1 MSKSAWCLNLPE
13 VSIYSICQP
22 LLSWS
27 HLMIVVVLFPGG
39 CDRGQRTEVSFT
51 SENCLLY
58 YGGKT
63 QSIYGQFYYF
73 TEMLTL
79 YTLTWICI
87 FFTLFFIHFLRCWQ
101 GEFVCQSRGSFSDD
115 HFLYSHDLHV
125 WFSSTFLHRI
135 HVNLYA
141 IYIISSVIHAFLLVL
156 TNDLLE
162 DRRIDDVIIKTFFP
176 YILILYYI
184 KQIDSKLP
192 CVCSVIDHRGRQNV
206 VRTSVTH
213 SAAPHVPLFCSYHIL
228 TSSVIY

>member
-1 MSKSAWCLNLPE
+1 MYKSAWCLNLPE

-63 QSIYGQFYYF
+63 QSISGQFYYF

-79 YTLTWICI
+79 YTLTWVYL

-115 HFLYSHDLHV
+115 HFLYSHDLNV

-135 HVNLYA
+135 HVNLCA
-141 IYIISSVIHAFLLVL
+141 IYIISSVMHTFWLVL
-156 TNDLLE
+156 TYDLLE
-162 DRRIDDVIIKTFFP
+162 DRHIDGIIIKTFFP

-184 KQIDSKLP
+184 K
-192 CVCSVIDHRGRQNV
+192 
-206 VRTSVTH
+206 
-213 SAAPHVPLFCSYHIL
+213 
-228 TSSVIY
+228 

>member
-27 HLMIVVVLFPGG
+27 HLMIVVILFPGG

-63 QSIYGQFYYF
+63 QSISGQFYYF

-115 HFLYSHDLHV
+115 HFLYSHDLNV
-125 WFSSTFLHRI
+125 WSSSTFLHRI

-156 TNDLLE
+156 TYDLLE
-162 DRRIDDVIIKTFFP
+162 DRHIDGIIIKTFFP

-184 KQIDSKLP
+184 K
-192 CVCSVIDHRGRQNV
+192 
-206 VRTSVTH
+206 
-213 SAAPHVPLFCSYHIL
+213 
-228 TSSVIY
+228 